1 MTEFEVTELFIHAA
15 IVDSRLPD
23 IGRPARLKAQ
33 ALPYFH
39 TQAEKKDWIPADY
52 VHGEP
57 IENKD
62 DAYRLRLKEQAED
75 QLEFNDGGRHELER
89 KRFWAGLSTRLQAED
104 ISIWEKANELI
115 RLVSRER
122 NRRCLWAYAMAQA
135 KVLKVATGEH
145 KHKRLSFS
153 KWCATVERVH
163 RNYGKVCAETA
174 IAEISGKLA
183 RKGLQP
189 NENAQTCTLRLTPE
203 ISDIRDKME
212 ASASRDYNTFTSEG
226 WVVKDRERALQRFDE
241 KLIYVDMSY
250 LRNRRR
256 RKQYSDKPKAA

>member
-1 MTEFEVTELFIHAA
+1 MTEIQVTELFIHAA

-57 IENKD
+57 IRGKSVHE
-62 DAYRLRLKEQAED
+62 RLRLKRIAD
-75 QLEFNDGGRHELER
+75 DKLELDDGGRPEMER
-89 KRFWAGLSTRLQAED
+89 ERFWAGLSTRLQAED
-104 ISIWEKANELI
+104 ISIWERANELI

-153 KWCATVERVH
+153 KWCATIEDIH
-163 RNYGKVCAETA
+163 RNYGKVCAGTA

-183 RKGLQP
+183 SKGLQP
-189 NENAQTCTLRLTPE
+189 NEKARNCTLRLTPE

-212 ASASRDYNTFTSEG
+212 ASASRDYNTFTTDG

-241 KLIYVDMSY
+241 KLIYVDMAD

-256 RKQYSDKPKAA
+256 RKQYSNKAKAA